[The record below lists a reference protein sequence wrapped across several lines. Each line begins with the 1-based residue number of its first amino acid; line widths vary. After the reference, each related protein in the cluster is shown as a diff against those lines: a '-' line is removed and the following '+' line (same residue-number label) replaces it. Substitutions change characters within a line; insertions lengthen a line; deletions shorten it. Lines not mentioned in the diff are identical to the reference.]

1 MRHIENRKVR
11 KSNWDP
17 ANSKGSFN
25 STVKEVA
32 GLFGVG
38 RKRPCGSAISGSEE
52 QGGYEGVGTEEMGAY
67 GEQRSTR
74 NGRIWFCYQ
83 LRDFFCIFIRIR
95 QRWIATSII
104 NSDCNRCSSCRASDF
119 QKKPDQ

>member
-38 RKRPCGSAISGSEE
+38 RKRPCGSAIRGSEE

-67 GEQRSTR
+67 GEQKEQVEEEHEEWKNLVLLSIERFLLHFHTYTTTMDR
-74 NGRIWFCYQ
+74 NQ
-83 LRDFFCIFIRIR
+83 HH
-95 QRWIATSII
+95 
-104 NSDCNRCSSCRASDF
+104 
-119 QKKPDQ
+119 

>member
-17 ANSKGSFN
+17 AHLKGSFY

-38 RKRPCGSAISGSEE
+38 RKRPCGSAIRGSEE

-67 GEQRSTR
+67 GEQKEHEEWKNLALLSIERFLLHFHTYTTTMDR
-74 NGRIWFCYQ
+74 NQ
-83 LRDFFCIFIRIR
+83 HH
-95 QRWIATSII
+95 
-104 NSDCNRCSSCRASDF
+104 
-119 QKKPDQ
+119 